1 MNTKPAI
8 ELSDHLTKAPDIRMQ
23 ESISI
28 IVPIFNERLNIEP
41 LYAEIVAAMAAYEFE
56 IIFVDDGS
64 TDRSHEIY
72 EKITHNDGRVSA
84 IRFGTNYGK
93 SAAYT
98 AGFQAAAGDIVV
110 TMDGDLQDDPT
121 DIPLLLAEIERGYDC
136 VVGWKQNGKSS
147 ATKFVLS
154 KLFNTPIRL
163 LSSLKL
169 KDMNCPLKAM
179 KAEVAKGLQIYGS
192 LHRFIPLLTGLKPAQ
207 VSQIPVKNRQR
218 LHGSTKYGFNK
229 YAHGFFDFIT
239 VYLIQRFTLRPMHL
253 FGGLGG
259 ISFMI
264 GFLIDGWLSFQYL
277 FLDIIIDGST
287 PTLLLGL
294 LLIILGAL
302 FTSIGLLGEI
312 MLKNTFALNKNL
324 QYSIK
329 QVFKQTP
336 ETEQ

>member
-1 MNTKPAI
+1 MK
-8 ELSDHLTKAPDIRMQ
+8 

-28 IVPIFNERLNIEP
+28 IVPIFNERLSIEP
-41 LYAEIVAAMAAYEFE
+41 LYQEIIEAMTAYDFE

-64 TDRSHEIY
+64 TDKSFEIY
-72 EKITHNDGRVSA
+72 EQLTEQDARVTA
-84 IRFGTNYGK
+84 LRFSTNFGK
-93 SAAYT
+93 AAAYT
-98 AGFQAAAGDIVV
+98 AGFQAASGDIVV

-121 DIPLLLAEIERGYDC
+121 DIPQLLTEMAQGYDC
-136 VVGWKQNGKSS
+136 VVGWKKTGKSS
-147 ATKFVLS
+147 LPKFLLS
-154 KLFNTPIRL
+154 KLFNAPIRL
-163 LSSLKL
+163 LSPLKL

-179 KAEVAKGLQIYGS
+179 KVEVAKSLQIYGS
-192 LHRFIPLLTGLKPAQ
+192 LHRYIPLLTGLKPSQ

-253 FGGLGG
+253 FGGLGVL
-259 ISFMI
+259 SFMI
-264 GFLIDGWLSFQYL
+264 GFLIDGWLTFQYL
-277 FLDIIIDGST
+277 FLDIVIDGST

-312 MLKNTFALNKNL
+312 QLKNTFALNREL

-329 QVFKQTP
+329 QVFKQERP
-336 ETEQ
+336 NN

>member
-1 MNTKPAI
+1 
-8 ELSDHLTKAPDIRMQ
+8 MQ

-41 LYAEIVAAMAAYEFE
+41 LYKEVIEALSAYDFE

-64 TDRSHEIY
+64 SDKSFEIY
-72 EKITHNDGRVSA
+72 EKITQQDARVTA
-84 IRFGTNYGK
+84 LRFSTNFGK
-93 SAAYT
+93 AAAYT
-98 AGFQAAAGDIVV
+98 AGFQAANGDIVI

-121 DIPLLLAEIERGYDC
+121 DIPLLLEEMASGYDC
-136 VVGWKQNGKSS
+136 VVGWKKTGKSS
-147 ATKFVLS
+147 FTKFLLS
-154 KLFNTPIRL
+154 KLFNAPIRL
-163 LSSLKL
+163 LSPLKL

-179 KAEVAKGLQIYGS
+179 RAEVAKSLQIYGS
-192 LHRFIPLLTGLKPAQ
+192 LHRYIPLLTGLKPSQ
-207 VSQIPVKNRQR
+207 VSQVAVKNRQR

-253 FGGLGG
+253 FGGLGAV
-259 ISFMI
+259 SFLI
-264 GFLIDGWLSFQYL
+264 GFLIDGWLTFQYL
-277 FLDIIIDGST
+277 FLDIVIDGST

-312 MLKNTFALNKNL
+312 QLKNTFALNREL

-329 QVFKQTP
+329 RVFKKDISD
-336 ETEQ
+336 EE

>member
-1 MNTKPAI
+1 MK
-8 ELSDHLTKAPDIRMQ
+8 

-28 IVPIFNERLNIEP
+28 IVPIFNERLSIEP
-41 LYAEIVAAMAAYEFE
+41 LYQEIIEAMTAYDFE

-64 TDRSHEIY
+64 TDKSFEIY
-72 EKITHNDGRVSA
+72 EQLTEQDARVTA
-84 IRFGTNYGK
+84 LRFSTNFGK
-93 SAAYT
+93 AAAYT
-98 AGFQAAAGDIVV
+98 AGFQAASGDIVV

-121 DIPLLLAEIERGYDC
+121 DIPQLLTEIAQGYDC
-136 VVGWKQNGKSS
+136 VVGWKKTGKSS
-147 ATKFVLS
+147 LPKFLLS
-154 KLFNTPIRL
+154 KLFNAPIRL
-163 LSSLKL
+163 LSPLKL

-179 KAEVAKGLQIYGS
+179 KVEVAKSLQIYGS
-192 LHRFIPLLTGLKPAQ
+192 LHRYIPLLTGLKPSQ

-253 FGGLGG
+253 FGGLGVL
-259 ISFMI
+259 SFMI
-264 GFLIDGWLSFQYL
+264 GFLIDGWLTFQYL
-277 FLDIIIDGST
+277 FLDIVIDGST

-312 MLKNTFALNKNL
+312 QLKNTFALNREL

-329 QVFKQTP
+329 QVFKQERP
-336 ETEQ
+336 NN